1 MQVSPNRSDSRAADE
16 SGTVLPFPRRRL
28 GLPRFPGRDAGSE
41 HSTADPSEAAP
52 ADDFARYEA
61 EEYGPVDYRQRMLMN
76 LLSVMIVAILVS
88 AGVWIADTIAI
99 MQRDQDCVMQ
109 GRVNCAPIE
118 VPARAQ
124 Q

>member
-1 MQVSPNRSDSRAADE
+1 MQVLPNRSDSRAADE

-28 GLPRFPGRDAGSE
+28 GLPRFPGRGAGSE
-41 HSTADPSEAAP
+41 HSTADPSEAEP

-61 EEYGPVDYRQRMLMN
+61 EEDQPVDYRQRMLMN
-76 LLSVMIVAILVS
+76 FLSVMIVVLLVS

-99 MQRDQDCVMQ
+99 MQKDQDCVMQ

-118 VPARAQ
+118 VPARARQ
-124 Q
+124 